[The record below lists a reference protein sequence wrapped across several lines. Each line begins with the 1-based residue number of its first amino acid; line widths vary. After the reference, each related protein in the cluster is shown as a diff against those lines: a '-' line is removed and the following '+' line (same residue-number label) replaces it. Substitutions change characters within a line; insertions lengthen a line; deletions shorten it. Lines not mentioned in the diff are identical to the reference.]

1 MKKERTS
8 QEALLSAA
16 LALARSEGVSA
27 VSMRRVASACGVAL
41 GTVYHYYSSKEALL
55 VAVMERFWQDAFH
68 GGLSAGEEAP
78 RFLSAFSSVWN
89 RAASALRQF
98 ETSFLQQMYALDQ
111 RTRQQGKLRE
121 RQYFAHLEDNLTA
134 ILRADSK
141 VSPDLWTPVFTPEQ
155 FVSLLMA
162 AMLDQFR
169 RGAFSPDFLL
179 ALIQTTIYKEKF
191 HASHF

>member
-16 LALARSEGVSA
+16 LTLARSEGVSA

-41 GTVYHYYSSKEALL
+41 GTVYHYYPSKEALL
-55 VAVMERFWQDAFH
+55 IAVMERFWWDAFH
-68 GGLSAGEEAP
+68 GGFSAGDEAP
-78 RFLSAFSSVWN
+78 DFLRAFADVWE
-89 RAASALRQF
+89 RAAAALRQF

-121 RQYFAHLEDNLTA
+121 RQYFAHMEDGLTA
-134 ILRADSK
+134 ILRADPS
-141 VSPDLWTPVFTPEQ
+141 VSPSLWTPVFTPEQ
-155 FVSLLMA
+155 FVSLLVT
-162 AMLDQFR
+162 AMLEQFR

-179 ALIQTTIYKEKF
+179 ALIQTTIDKETSY
-191 HASHF
+191 ASNF